1 MPHDHH
7 MEFEFFSI
15 LLATLEITGLVF
27 LFMIL
32 VEFLELKYSHIF
44 KKYLTHNK
52 FTQYFFSSFLG
63 STPGCVGVY
72 AVDTFYMA
80 GIIGFGGVV
89 AATIATFGDEAF
101 VLFATSPKT
110 ALILGG
116 LTFSLGIVG
125 GYLATLTEKLFKL
138 TFKPACC
145 IEHHDGHDH
154 NVNLKHFFKAH
165 IWKHVFMKHIPKI
178 FLWLFFSLLIIS
190 FLNEYIQLSD
200 LIFKHQVAT
209 MFIAALVGLLPISGP
224 NLLFMTLYLQGS
236 IPFSILL
243 ANSIIQD
250 GHGLLPIIGYS
261 IEDALK
267 IKIFNI
273 IFGLIIGFLLLFIGF

>member
-1 MPHDHH
+1 MPHHH
-7 MEFEFFSI
+7 MEFDFFSI
-15 LLATLEITGLVF
+15 LLDTLGITGLVF

-32 VEFLELKYSHIF
+32 VEFLELKYSEVF

-52 FTQYFFSSFLG
+52 FTQYIFSSFLG

-80 GIIGFGGVV
+80 GIVGFGGVV

-116 LTFSLGIVG
+116 LTFVLGIVG
-125 GYLATLTEKLFKL
+125 GYLATLSEKVFKL
-138 TFKPACC
+138 KFKPACC
-145 IEHHDGHDH
+145 IEHHEKHDH
-154 NVNLKHFFKAH
+154 HIDLKHFFKAH

-178 FLWLFFSLLIIS
+178 FLWLLFSLLVIS
-190 FLNEYIQLSD
+190 FLDEYINLSN

-267 IKIFNI
+267 IKVFNI
-273 IFGLIIGFLLLFIGF
+273 ILGLIIGFILLFIGF

>member
-1 MPHDHH
+1 MHH
-7 MEFEFFSI
+7 HHAEFDFLSI
-15 LLATLEITGLVF
+15 LFGTLQITGLVF
-27 LFMIL
+27 LFMIF
-32 VEFLELKYSHIF
+32 VEFLELKYSQVF
-44 KKYLTHNK
+44 KKYLTQNK
-52 FTQYFFSSFLG
+52 FSQYVISSFLG

-80 GIIGFGGVV
+80 GIVGFGGVV
-89 AATIATFGDEAF
+89 AATISTFGDEAF

-116 LTFSLGIVG
+116 LTFVLGVFG
-125 GYLATLTEKLFKL
+125 GYLASLTEKLLNLQFK
-138 TFKPACC
+138 KPCE
-145 IEHHDGHDH
+145 IEHHHGHEH
-154 NVNLKHFFKAH
+154 SMNMKHFFKAH
-165 IWKHVFMKHIPKI
+165 IWKHVFIKHIPKI

-190 FLNEYIQLSD
+190 FLNEYIELSEI
-200 LIFKHQVAT
+200 IFKHKIAT

-243 ANSIIQD
+243 VNSIIQD

-267 IKIFNI
+267 IKVFNI
-273 IFGLIIGFLLLFIGF
+273 VFGLIIGFILLAFGV